1 MNLIT
6 DPWIP
11 IVRANGTREKIAP
24 WQIAEQQNPVM
35 EIAAP
40 RPDFQGAL
48 YQFLIGLLQT
58 VAPPEDARAWAEK
71 WQVVPDAEELRVRLK
86 KIADA
91 FELINP
97 DGIAFLQDFQMPEGE
112 QKDIAALLIEAPGGK
127 TIKDNLDH
135 FIKAGTV
142 EGICESCVATALFT
156 LQTNA
161 PSGGVGHRVGLRGG
175 GPMTTLLRPE
185 NHSANLWQKLW
196 LNVLT
201 VDEAAPASLSVS
213 PKVFS
218 WCAPTRVSDKPGSA
232 LLPNDAS
239 IDWLHV
245 YWCMPRRIRLEPG
258 NDSGIC
264 TLCGEECAHLL
275 TEFRTKNYGMN
286 YEGPWVHP
294 LTPYRYDPK
303 HQAPPLSLKGQQ
315 GGLGYRHWLGF
326 VWKDENNG
334 DQAAVSI
341 QSFFEQK
348 SPYLSDDQNIG
359 LWCFGY
365 DMDNMKARCWYEH
378 HLPVVSV
385 DQEYRE
391 VFFSFVGDLI
401 ASAKDAVKELRSQ
414 VKAAWFSRP
423 KDAKGDTSMIDQ
435 SFWQATEADF
445 YQQLH
450 RLAQLPADT
459 RTMPATVAQEWLQ
472 TLRRNCLD
480 LFDHWSLEGEAED
493 MDLKRVVKARRFLE
507 TNLNKAKSTKK
518 LHDIAKSSKEVA

>member
-11 IVRANGTREKIAP
+11 IIRADGTREKIAP

-48 YQFLIGLLQT
+48 YQFLLGLLQT
-58 VAPPEDARAWAEK
+58 VAPPEDAREWAEN
-71 WQVVPDAEELRVRLK
+71 WQVPPDAGVLRERFAQF
-86 KIADA
+86 ADA

-97 DGIAFLQDFQMPEGE
+97 DGIAFLQDFLMPEGE
-112 QKDIAALLIEAPGGK
+112 QKEVAALLIEAPGGK

-142 EGICESCVATALFT
+142 EGICGGCAATALFT

-175 GPMTTLLRPE
+175 GPLTTLLRPE
-185 NHSANLWQKLW
+185 DATSALWQKLW
-196 LNVLT
+196 LNILT
-201 VDEAAPASLSVS
+201 VDEAAPACLSAS
-213 PKVFS
+213 PKVLP
-218 WCAPTRVSDKPGSA
+218 WCASTRVSDKAGGA
-232 LLPNDAS
+232 ILPDDAS
-239 IDWLHV
+239 INWLHM
-245 YWCMPRRIRLEPG
+245 YWGMPRRIRLEAG
-258 NDSGIC
+258 KNSGIC
-264 TLCGEECAHLL
+264 TLCGEDSPHLI
-275 TEFRTKNYGMN
+275 THFRTKNYGMN

-326 VWKDENNG
+326 VWQDENNG
-334 DQAAVSI
+334 DKAAINV
-341 QSFFEQK
+341 QSYFEQK
-348 SPYLSDDQNIG
+348 FLYMSAETNIG

-378 HLPVVSV
+378 NLPVVSV

-391 VFFSFVGDLI
+391 IYFSFISDLI

-414 VKAAWFSRP
+414 IKAAWFSRP

-435 SFWQATEADF
+435 SFWQAAESNF

-450 RLAQLPADT
+450 KLAQLSPDT
-459 RTMPATVAQEWLQ
+459 RTLPADVAAEWVR
-472 TLRRNCLD
+472 TLRGKCLE
-480 LFDHWSLEGEAED
+480 LFDHWSLEGEVED
-493 MDLKRVVKARRFLE
+493 MNLKRVVKARRFLAV
-507 TNLNKAKSTKK
+507 NLNKAKSIKK
-518 LHDIAKSSKEVA
+518 LHELAKSTKEVV